1 MNYIFY
7 DVIIAAILLFFL
19 WRGYVKGFVLTLCS
33 LLAVFVALIGASI
46 LSNVLAEPVAKAIE
60 PVVSSSIHD
69 TVTSYYQHAPE
80 VGAASQDEADWLAQ
94 LPIDELLEPL
104 RESKAF
110 QGFADAFQKAVDDG
124 VDDAAAHAAQ
134 ALAHFAAVQIARTV
148 IFAIAFFAVLIAW
161 FFFSHTLDL
170 VAKLPVLSTV
180 NAWGGGAVGL
190 VKGAL
195 IVFIAVW
202 LLRDSYIPQEAVEQ
216 TRLLK
221 FFCTVS
227 PLSFFL

>member
-161 FFFSHTLDL
+161 SILSHTLDL

-180 NAWGGGAVGL
+180 NAWGGGAAGL

>member
-7 DVIIAAILLFFL
+7 DVIIAAVLLFFL

-69 TVTSYYQHAPE
+69 MVISYYQQSPE
-80 VGAASQDEADWLAQ
+80 SGTGSQEAADWLAQ
-94 LPIDELLEPL
+94 LPVDELLEPL
-104 RESKAF
+104 KESSVFK
-110 QGFADAFQKAVDDG
+110 GLADAFQKAVDDG
-124 VDDAAAHAAQ
+124 VADAAQ
-134 ALAHFAAVQIARTV
+134 ALAPFAAVQIARTV

-161 FFFSHTLDL
+161 SILSHTLDL

-202 LLRDSYIPQEAVEQ
+202 LLRDSHIPQEAVEQ

>member
-7 DVIIAAILLFFL
+7 DVIIAAVLLFFL

-161 FFFSHTLDL
+161 SILSHTLDL

>member
-7 DVIIAAILLFFL
+7 DMIIAAVLLFFL
-19 WRGYVKGFVLTLCS
+19 WRGYAKGFVLTLCS

-69 TVTSYYQHAPE
+69 MVISYYQQSPE
-80 VGAASQDEADWLAQ
+80 SGTGSQEAADWLAQ
-94 LPIDELLEPL
+94 LPLEELLEPL
-104 RESKAF
+104 RDSKFF
-110 QGFADAFQKAVDDG
+110 QGFAETFQKAVDDK
-124 VDDAAAHAAQ
+124 AADIVTHAAQ
-134 ALAHFAAVQIARTV
+134 ALAHFVAVQIARTV
-148 IFAIAFFAVLIAW
+148 IFVIAFFAVLIAW
-161 FFFSHTLDL
+161 FFLSHTLDL

-190 VKGAL
+190 IKGAL

-216 TRLLK
+216 SRLLN
-221 FFCTVS
+221 FFSTVS